1 MFDCYDKSKEEFAAD
16 TFVKAGRD
24 LANLNPDRLLK
35 ECRNIAPQ
43 LTQVLDNNL
52 PCMEDFER
60 FKGDF
65 LRGAEAS
72 SGHRKNG
79 TNSVTKKKPRK
90 NKRNRYPTYAE
101 AADRYMLRYTPK
113 GGVEVW
119 SKPNISC
126 SIPTK
131 MTFRIAPE
139 SGHVKLSVTAPARNG
154 KDLYVSHLVFLLHH
168 KRWPQMMKTNG
179 SPNNGLAVIHK
190 DGDLTNN
197 HPSNLKEAESQEN
210 INQFLFDYKEMGNI
224 YE

>member
-24 LANLNPDRLLK
+24 LARLNSDRFLK
-35 ECRNIAPQ
+35 ECRNIAPE

-52 PCMEDFER
+52 PCMEDVER
-60 FKGDF
+60 
-65 LRGAEAS
+65 LRGMSAS

-90 NKRNRYPTYAE
+90 NKRNRYPTYQE
-101 AADRYMLRYTPK
+101 AADRYTLKYTST

-119 SKPNISC
+119 SKQSSLTNAAYSVPK
-126 SIPTK
+126 K
-131 MTFRIAPE
+131 MTFRISPD
-139 SGHVKLSVTAPARNG
+139 SGQVKVSITAPARNG
-154 KDLYVSHLVFLLHH
+154 KDLYASHLVFLLHH
-168 KRWPQMMKTNG
+168 KRWPQMMKTDA
-179 SPNNGLAVIHK
+179 PNNGLAVIHK

-210 INQFLFDYKEMGNI
+210 INQFLFGYKEMGNI